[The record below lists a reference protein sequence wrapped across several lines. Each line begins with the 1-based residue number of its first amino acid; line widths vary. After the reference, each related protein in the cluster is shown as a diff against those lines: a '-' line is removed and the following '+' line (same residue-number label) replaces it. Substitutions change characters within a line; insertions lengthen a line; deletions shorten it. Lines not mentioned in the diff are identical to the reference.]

1 MAKRKQSL
9 GGWIVIG
16 LIVLGI
22 SQFAKGPDGPARGS
36 KTAPIQSRTQPSTP
50 SSSIPAPP
58 SQPFE
63 TRYVTATSLNMRREP
78 STSAAVISYLPRGTG
93 MSVLDR
99 RSGWLLVSISA
110 NQQGW
115 VSEQYTDST
124 RPQPIYTPPAPISQ
138 PTQSASG
145 LSCSP
150 RRTCGQIGSCS
161 AAQWYRQNCSW
172 GGRLDRDNDGL
183 ACETLC

>member
-1 MAKRKQSL
+1 MAKRKQSF

-22 SQFAKGPDGPARGS
+22 SQFAKGPDGSAPGS
-36 KTAPIQSRTQPSTP
+36 TASPSSTP
-50 SSSIPAPP
+50 PASGAAPA
-58 SQPFE
+58 SQSVE

-78 STSAAVISYLPRGTG
+78 STSAGVITSLPRGTG
-93 MSVLDR
+93 VSVLDR
-99 RSGWLLVSISA
+99 RSGWLLVSISP

-124 RPQPIYTPPAPISQ
+124 RPQPLYKPPAPISQ
-138 PTQSASG
+138 PAQSASG

-150 RRTCGQIGSCS
+150 RRTCGQIGSCR